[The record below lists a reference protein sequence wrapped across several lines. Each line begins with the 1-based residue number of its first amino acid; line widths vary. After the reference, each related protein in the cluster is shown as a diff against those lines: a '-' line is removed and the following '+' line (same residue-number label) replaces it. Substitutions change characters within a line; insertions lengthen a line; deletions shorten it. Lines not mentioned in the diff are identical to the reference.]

1 MIRRTQAERS
11 DDTTARLV
19 RAARD
24 LFGADGY
31 AATSI
36 DAVAAAAGMTKGA
49 AYHHFAGKAELFR
62 AAFTAELADVATR
75 LELAAAEERDPWAA
89 LSRGT
94 RAFLEHCLDRRFRR
108 IVLLD
113 APSILGWE
121 TVREIEHSHTLRVLL
136 TALRQATTPPT
147 EAASSGHP
155 PTDGRPN
162 GQPLTEAKPDGRT
175 LRPTTGQKPGGLPLT
190 EQKPGGQVPTEQKP
204 GGRLPAQGE
213 PDARPPVEGDVDERL
228 PARAQLLFGAL
239 CEAGMLLA
247 RSADPAADLP
257 RLAAEADRFLTAL
270 KP

>member
-11 DDTTARLV
+11 DETTARLV

-121 TVREIEHSHTLRVLL
+121 TVREIEHAHTLRVLL
-136 TALRQATTPPT
+136 TALRQAATPPT

-155 PTDGRPN
+155 PTDGKPN

-175 LRPTTGQKPGGLPLT
+175 LPSST
-190 EQKPGGQVPTEQKP
+190 EQKPGGRLPTEQKP
-204 GGRLPAQGE
+204 GGRLPDQGE
-213 PDARPPVEGDVDERL
+213 PDERLPVEGDVDERL